1 MIPGPR
7 RRFRF
12 QIVCAGVLLLL
23 AGTAV
28 SQTSTVTAQ
37 IVVDHRGGERK
48 GAKELRTVVWLEPLQ
63 GQVPP
68 PAPDH
73 GITLVQKNKQF
84 EPRLLVIPVGTAV
97 EFPNQDPFFHN
108 VFSLFDGK
116 RFDLG
121 LYEAGTSRTVH
132 FDRRGISYIFCNIH
146 SQMNAVVIALGTP
159 YYAIASQ
166 KGAVTVHGVKPGRYQ
181 LEVWHEGSSV
191 DALKSLSREVNVNA
205 SETALGKLIVVQ
217 DQAVLAH
224 KNKYGRDYEEPE
236 RPSYEPQ

>member
-1 MIPGPR
+1 LISR
-7 RRFRF
+7 YRLRFRF
-12 QIVCAGVLLLL
+12 SIASAGVLLLL
-23 AGTAV
+23 ASAGV

-37 IVVDHRGGERK
+37 IVVDRKGGEKR
-48 GAKELRTVVWLEPLQ
+48 GAKDFRTVVWLEPLQ
-63 GQVPP
+63 AQVPA
-68 PAPDH
+68 PAPEH
-73 GITLVQKNKQF
+73 GLTLVQKNKQF

-97 EFPNQDPFFHN
+97 EFPNHDPFFHN

-132 FDRRGISYIFCNIH
+132 FDRPGISYIFCNIH
-146 SQMNAVVIALGTP
+146 SQMSAVVIALDTP
-159 YYAIASQ
+159 YHALAGSQGAIAI
-166 KGAVTVHGVKPGRYQ
+166 HGVIPGRYR

-191 DALKSLSREVNVNA
+191 DALKRLSREVTVNA
-205 SETALGKLIVVQ
+205 ADTALGKLTVVQ
-217 DQAVLAH
+217 EQAVVTH

>member
-1 MIPGPR
+1 M
-7 RRFRF
+7 
-12 QIVCAGVLLLL
+12 LL
-23 AGTAV
+23 AG
-28 SQTSTVTAQ
+28 SGICQTGTVTAQ
-37 IVVDHRGGERK
+37 IVVKRRSEEKK

-63 GQVPP
+63 AQVPP
-68 PAPDH
+68 PAPEH
-73 GITLVQKNKQF
+73 GIILVQKNKQF

-97 EFPNQDPFFHN
+97 EFPNHDPFFHN

-132 FDRRGISYIFCNIH
+132 FDRPGISFIFCNIH
-146 SQMNAVVIALGTP
+146 SQMGAVVIALDTP
-159 YYAIASQ
+159 YYAVAGG
-166 KGAVTVHGVKPGRYQ
+166 KGAIVVHGVRPGRYQ

-191 DALKSLSREVNVNA
+191 DALKPLAREVTVNA
-205 SETALGKLIVVQ
+205 GETALGKLTVVQ
-217 DQAVLAH
+217 DQAVMTH